1 MTDRLELM
9 LKRYDEISLLLQDPD
24 IITDVKKLTSLAK
37 EQSQLEKPV
46 TLYREKKKLEEALPD
61 LKEMK
66 KSDDLELRELAEAE
80 YDESLDK
87 IEKIEEELKILLL
100 PKDPN
105 DERNVVVEIKGAVG
119 GDEANI
125 FAGDLFRMY
134 QKFAESKGWKIEID
148 DAQPGAVGGYT
159 NISFSISG
167 DMVYSQMKY
176 ESGGHRV
183 QRIPLT
189 ESNGRIQTSI
199 ATVLVLP
206 EANDDDDIELDP
218 ADLRIDTF
226 CSSGP
231 GGQGVNTTYSAVRVT
246 YIPTGDFVACQIA
259 RSQHENKATA
269 LRLLKTKLKAKRDA
283 ERASKEGDVRHTLQG
298 TGERAEKIRTYNYPQ
313 NRVTDHRIGF
323 TLNTLDRIMQGD
335 IDKVIDK
342 RVYWFYRNRENRTWS
357 VMYKSAVK
365 GIVTKE
371 YQIEDNSVEKAV
383 FEFGIKYLKSRS

>member
-1 MTDRLELM
+1 MIDRLKLM
-9 LKRYDEISLLLQDPD
+9 AKRYDEITSLLSDPE
-24 IITDVKKLTSLAK
+24 IVSDVKKLTSLAK
-37 EQSQLEKPV
+37 EQAS
-46 TLYREKKKLEEALPD
+46 LEEAVSLFREKEKLESSIPD
-61 LKEMK
+61 LRDMK
-66 KSDDLELRELAEAE
+66 KSDDQELKELAEIE
-80 YDESLDK
+80 LGEVEDRLNEIDEK
-87 IEKIEEELKILLL
+87 LKIVLL

-105 DERNVVVEIKGAVG
+105 DDRNVVVEIKGAVG

-134 QKFAESKGWKIEID
+134 QKYAESKGWKIQID
-148 DAQPGAVGGYT
+148 DSVAGAVGGFT

-183 QRIPLT
+183 QRIPVT

-206 EANDDDDIELDP
+206 EATEDDDIVLEEK
-218 ADLRIDTF
+218 DLRIDTF

-269 LRLLKTKLKAKRDA
+269 LRLLKTRIKAKRDEEKA
-283 ERASKEGDVRHTLQG
+283 LKEGAVRQTLQG
-298 TGERAEKIRTYNYPQ
+298 SGERAEKVRTYNYPQ
-313 NRVTDHRIGF
+313 NRVTDHRIG
-323 TLNTLDRIMQGD
+323 LSVNRLDSIIEGKLDLIIQELISED
-335 IDKVIDK
+335 QK
-342 RVYWFYRNRENRTWS
+342 RKLANEEPIR
-357 VMYKSAVK
+357 
-365 GIVTKE
+365 
-371 YQIEDNSVEKAV
+371 
-383 FEFGIKYLKSRS
+383 L

>member
-1 MTDRLELM
+1 MLDRLKLMEARYNEINEL
-9 LKRYDEISLLLQDPD
+9 LSSPD
-24 IITDVKKLTSLAK
+24 IASDVKKLTELSK
-37 EQSQLEKPV
+37 EQKSLEKVV
-46 TLYREKKKLEEALPD
+46 TLFHEQQKLEASIPD
-61 LKEMK
+61 LREMK
-66 KSDDLELRELAEAE
+66 KSDDAEIAMMAEEELKETETRLEELAEE
-80 YDESLDK
+80 
-87 IEKIEEELKILLL
+87 IKILLL
-100 PKDPN
+100 PKDAN

-134 QKFAESKGWKIEID
+134 QHYAESKGWKIQID
-148 DAQPGAVGGYT
+148 DATPGAAGGYS

-167 DMVYSQMKY
+167 EMVYSFMKY

-183 QRIPLT
+183 QRIPVT

-199 ATVLVLP
+199 ATVLVSP
-206 EANDDDDIELDP
+206 EATDDDDIEL
-218 ADLRIDTF
+218 AEKDLRIDTF

-283 ERASKEGDVRHTLQG
+283 EREEKEGAMRQSLVG
-298 TGERAEKIRTYNYPQ
+298 SGERAEKIRTYNYPQ

-323 TLNTLDRIMQGD
+323 TINRLDAIIEGKLD
-335 IDKVIDK
+335 LVIQELINEDQK
-342 RVYWFYRNRENRTWS
+342 RKLSNEES
-357 VMYKSAVK
+357 VR
-365 GIVTKE
+365 
-371 YQIEDNSVEKAV
+371 
-383 FEFGIKYLKSRS
+383 L